1 MVLYNISVL
10 IKHLAPAFVDFY
22 MQTWGRP
29 VIMAAGSLGYSIL
42 GGNATNVT
50 CEVLDEAL
58 SEIGVY
64 TVYPENW
71 FKHV

>member
-1 MVLYNISVL
+1 
-10 IKHLAPAFVDFY
+10 

-64 TVYPENW
+64 TVYPENF